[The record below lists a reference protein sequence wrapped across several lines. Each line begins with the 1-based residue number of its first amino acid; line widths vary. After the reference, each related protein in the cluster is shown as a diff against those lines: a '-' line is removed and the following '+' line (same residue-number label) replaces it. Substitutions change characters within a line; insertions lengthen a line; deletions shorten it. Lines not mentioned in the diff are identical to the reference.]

1 MSRSGTHNCLIS
13 RRGVLSG
20 VGEAAAAR
28 SGHYAAVSRRHVD
41 RHRATEAGAINEQPT
56 HPFRDR
62 FDLADAMGQ
71 TRSEYVGLA
80 RQDAL
85 DIARDAGFET
95 RVLDLL
101 VTGDVVWRDDIL
113 SNRLNLVVD
122 DGTVIRAAVF

>member
-1 MSRSGTHNCLIS
+1 
-13 RRGVLSG
+13 
-20 VGEAAAAR
+20 
-28 SGHYAAVSRRHVD
+28 
-41 RHRATEAGAINEQPT
+41 
-56 HPFRDR
+56 
-62 FDLADAMGQ
+62 MGQ